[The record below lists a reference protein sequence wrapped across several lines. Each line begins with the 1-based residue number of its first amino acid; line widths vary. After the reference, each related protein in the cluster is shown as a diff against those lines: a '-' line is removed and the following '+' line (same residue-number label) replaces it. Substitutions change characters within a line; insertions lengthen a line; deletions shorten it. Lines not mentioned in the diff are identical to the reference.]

1 MEENSKSILPKEVN
15 QKLQSGSNSFI
26 LVDLRDINEY
36 NDWNIKGSINLP
48 VNPLISAGDVKGLKD
63 RFKSLPA
70 DKEIITICASGINSQ
85 VATVILNEM
94 NYNSVYMKD
103 GMKGWNENFNIYE
116 IDFEKFKVIQFVRIG
131 KGCISYIVYSK
142 KKLSAFVV
150 DPSIFTYEYTDYIK
164 DHFLNVKYVLD
175 SHSHADHF
183 SGAMVPAKT
192 LEIDHYINNIDVDSS
207 SHLKS
212 IKDIPEV
219 TLGDI
224 KIKIIDTPGHTDGSV
239 SFLINDEALICGDL
253 LLLESVGRPDLAR
266 GKEETI
272 KGAEK
277 LYNTVQNTVLKLDD
291 SVKIFPAHFTKTVI
305 RPVTLTLKELKKFND
320 SLTIS
325 DKEQFIK
332 FITENIPVTPPNYES
347 IKKYNKAGI
356 IISMDYA
363 EDLEIG
369 PNRCAAR

>member
-1 MEENSKSILPKEVN
+1 MEKNSKSVSPKEVN
-15 QKLQSGSNSFI
+15 QKLQSGSNNFI
-26 LVDLRDINEY
+26 LVDIREINEY
-36 NDWNIKGSINLP
+36 NDWSIKGSINLP
-48 VNPLISAGDVKGLKD
+48 VNPLISSGDVNGLKES
-63 RFKSLPA
+63 FKSLPL
-70 DKEIITICASGINSQ
+70 DKEIILICARGINSQ
-85 VATVILNEM
+85 VAVTILNEM
-94 NYNSVYMKD
+94 NYNSIYMKD

-116 IDFEKFKVIQFVRIG
+116 IDFEQFKVIQFVRIG

-142 KKLSAFVV
+142 KDLSAIVV
-150 DPSIFTYEYTDYIK
+150 DPSIFTYEYSTYIK
-164 DHFLNVKYVLD
+164 DHKLNVKCVLD
-175 SHSHADHF
+175 THSHADHF
-183 SGAMVPAKT
+183 SGAMELAKS
-192 LEIDHYINNIDVDSS
+192 LGVDYYVNAIDVDSNS
-207 SHLKS
+207 RLKS
-212 IKDIPEV
+212 IKDIPEII
-219 TLGDI
+219 LGDI
-224 KIKIIDTPGHTDGSV
+224 KIEITDTPGHTDGSV
-239 SFLINDEALICGDL
+239 SFLINNQAFICGDL

-266 GKEETI
+266 CKEETI

-291 SVKIFPAHFTKTVI
+291 SVRIFPAHFTKTVI

-320 SLTIS
+320 SFTIS

-356 IISMDYA
+356 SIPLDYA